1 MPGPDPTQPATSPDQ
16 PEPSVSADEERE
28 MKAWDDQRLQ
38 KHWEE
43 YAQRQLDLEQNRPYQ
58 SPTGDRQ
65 FQKKINQIINRYYD
79 SLVPQELTTSQTGGK
94 LRIYAQ
100 SGTGKDTT
108 PPVVGVAQAADPVN
122 LFNGS
127 FAYAVTD
134 CTINGAGLDFA
145 FTRTYAQAAFYS
157 GPLGIN
163 WDHSANLWLRLTE
176 NGRTV
181 FASTGTL
188 RTDAYVRHDQHDYWV
203 PPNGVAAVLVEDG
216 ASFSLRHSD
225 GRRIV
230 YQPHPSF
237 GPTIHVA
244 ARVEDRFGNQLGFEY
259 QDGRLARV
267 TVNHPDR
274 TVDFEYDTEDRV
286 TAVRDFTGRVWR
298 YSYDDLGDLA
308 AVTLPLTPEY
318 PRGLTTRYE
327 YSTTA
332 TSDRALQ
339 HHLTGIYDADGLL
352 YLENAYGETPG
363 LLSYGRVIR
372 QRQGGGEVHFDY
384 EDVIESFDEPYG
396 DHERPTHQTVITER
410 DGRQLRYLFNR
421 FGNML
426 LRQEYARLDGVPK
439 VVTTHYRYNQDGNL
453 IGTLTPLGV
462 LTQALYGRD
471 LYERRFPPADPEAA
485 NHPEQDANLTPEARL
500 QFPQLLAVVTRGRY
514 HPVSSLNL
522 ALGLWSNSLFPDVLD
537 TSAED
542 TLQKFTYEPEFSQPL
557 TISDPRFTRSPD
569 PAFVEDAEYHRHL
582 TRFTYSP
589 GAGFQHL
596 LLAAVEAPTPTL
608 PDGTPGG
615 TVTTRYLEYDDRGRL
630 VRGRIPNG
638 TPEGLEIGNE
648 YAPPGG
654 PQEGYLL
661 ATTHDPGG
669 LNVRSAVERDD
680 LGRVVSAFRPPFFE
694 HQDGRYITR
703 STYNALGQLIESTG
717 TAPFSLRTRHRYTRG
732 GSLRE
737 SEQELRDAENALEG
751 VLVTCNRYDEE
762 LHLVSVTTG
771 GNLAGEAEPAFKT
784 ARILYDR
791 AGRPFLSIAPSGRKH
806 RAVYN
811 ERSRPHKSI
820 EDYGGVHAITRMFY
834 DADARLVRVIDPGGA
849 ETRFSYDVFGR
860 LVQIQDPLGN
870 RVLRQYDKRGNLLA
884 ECVFES
890 TGTDAFVLRSRHAF
904 EFDELGRRTLAGCNR
919 FDQVPAVDAAQLAS
933 FLTAGPGPFLAMRLF
948 YDDIGNLV
956 RRVDPDGREHRVQ
969 YDALSRP
976 VSEVDP
982 LGNRQRYR
990 YDLEGNLLRVDREEV
1005 TLDPAT
1011 HAVTARRHFAQT
1023 FRYDEL
1029 NRLVENRWP
1038 SGSLR
1043 YRYDSRGNAVAMV
1056 DALDHPIETRF
1067 DIFSREVE
1075 IRRFLHRHQ
1084 PGEVPVPVITQLA
1097 YNRDDQ
1103 VTHQTDA
1110 LGRVTQFRYDSAGR
1124 LVSTILPDGSSDT
1137 STYDRLGNCVEYVNR
1152 RGVTHRLQYDA
1163 LGRNTILQVAP
1174 GGAADFL
1181 GAVEYHC
1188 SYDVLGRIT
1197 QAGNEFV
1204 VTRLAFDSLG
1214 GLVEEETA
1222 FAAASGLSPNPQ
1234 RIRREFTNS
1243 GALNRIV
1250 YPSGREIRYTRDAL
1264 DRVTAVT
1271 QVAKGAAYPGA
1282 AALPEAVSLATLDYE
1297 GLQRKRITRH
1307 GGLSTTF
1314 AFDFAGRVV
1323 EIAHAFAGSPP
1334 VLKQQTLYDAL
1345 GNMCRR
1351 LEVGPGLQAA
1361 ESFEY
1366 DSLLQL
1372 YGCGLSTSAAMLDL
1386 AGIAP
1391 PTAPLP
1397 DVLPDLQG
1405 QVDTLIA
1412 GVAVGPTEVLDYD
1425 LVGNRTT
1432 SSFAGGQSYHTNA
1445 LDQYVQVGSE
1455 TLRYDGDGNRTE
1467 DGLFRYRYDHRSQP
1481 CLVER
1486 KADARATRFFYDY
1499 FGRRIGEQGGEAA
1512 RLVYDGHT
1520 LIEEYRQDQLTRSV
1534 VSAGE
1539 LDDLLTTAGSG
1550 RDLTLL
1556 ADLNCSVRAAIDGSQ
1571 VHALYSYDPFGNLR
1585 SAPPPGDDT
1594 LFGFAGKPRLGG
1606 SELHAS
1612 GLYDFVYRTYDP
1624 AVGRFLQRDPKG
1636 YVDGTNMYPYA
1647 MNNPLAL
1654 RDPLGLESRAEHASA
1669 LVPARMRFSDSQVL
1683 GGPGALLSLGEP
1695 SEPEAAPESTDPSG
1709 GGGGADFDVKMD
1721 VDCGS
1726 RRGQRTDCIAL
1737 FQRMFTGSTS
1747 WEGTYV
1753 PTAYENDTIRK
1764 WDKHYYP
1771 IYRQGAVGIDALV
1784 GWRLVD
1790 VWDPGGD
1797 GAVFHDVTREGQA
1810 VGTDTIV
1817 WGSGDMTPGF
1827 GASILDPSS
1836 LLAGKLATSWLRSAV
1851 TRSGIDDFAFRA
1863 IAQDARQLT
1872 NWNLALRTVAARPGS
1887 NYARTLGQNL
1897 TKRQA
1902 RRAFNEVRKEFLSLE
1917 GVTGWTHNVHH
1928 WNRLS
1933 KFPELALDPRNL
1945 FLLDSGIVGGSRVGQ
1960 HIFVHWVTHS
1970 GNPYSGL
1977 SRPGAVLELGFPQ
1990 SVIQPLARG
1999 R

>member
-1 MPGPDPTQPATSPDQ
+1 MKTWDQ
-16 PEPSVSADEERE
+16 E
-28 MKAWDDQRLQ
+28 ML
-38 KHWEE
+38 EE
-43 YAQRQLDLEQNRPYQ
+43 YWRSYVDRQLDLGDHRDFQ

-65 FQKKINQIINRYYD
+65 FQAKVNRIIAEYLD
-79 SLVPQELTTSQTGGK
+79 SLLPENLLKPGAARALHYVQES
-94 LRIYAQ
+94 
-100 SGTGKDTT
+100 TGKTTT
-108 PPVVGVAQAADPVN
+108 PPVVGVAQSADPVN

-134 CTINGAGLDFA
+134 CTIYGAGLDFA

-163 WDHSANLWLRLTE
+163 WDHSANLWLRVTE

-188 RTDAYVRHDQHDYWV
+188 RTDAYVRHEQHDYWV
-203 PPNGVAAVLVEDG
+203 PPNGVAAVVVEAG
-216 ASFSLRHSD
+216 ASFVIRHAD

-230 YQPHPSF
+230 YEQHPSL

-267 TVNHPDR
+267 TVNHPER
-274 TVDFEYDTEDRV
+274 TVDFEYDTEDRI

-308 AVTLPLTPEY
+308 AVTLPHTLQY
-318 PRGLTTRYE
+318 LQGLTTRYE
-327 YSTTA
+327 YSTAA
-332 TSDRALQ
+332 TSDRALA
-339 HHLTGIYDADGLL
+339 HHLTQVYDADGLL

-363 LLSYGRVIR
+363 LLSYGRIVR
-372 QRQGGGEVHFDY
+372 QRQGGGDVHFDY

-396 DHERPTHQTVITER
+396 DHERPAHQTLITER

-439 VVTTHYRYNQDGNL
+439 VVTTHYRYNPDGNL
-453 IGTLTPLGV
+453 VGTLTPLGV

-471 LYERRFPPADPEAA
+471 LHERRFPPADLEAA
-485 NHPEQDANLTPEARL
+485 SHPEQDPNLTPEARL
-500 QFPQLLAVVTRGRY
+500 QFHQLLAVVKRGRY
-514 HPVSSLNL
+514 HPVTSLNL

-542 TLQKFTYEPEFSQPL
+542 TVQKFTYEPEFSQPL
-557 TISDPRFTRSPD
+557 TISDPRFTRSAD

-615 TVTTRYLEYDDRGRL
+615 TVAARYLEYDDLGRL
-630 VRGRIPNG
+630 VRGSVPNG
-638 TPEGLEIGNE
+638 TPGGLENVNE

-661 ATTHDPGG
+661 ATTQDPGG

-732 GSLRE
+732 GSLSE
-737 SEQELRDAENALEG
+737 SEHELRDAENALEG
-751 VLVTCNRYDEE
+751 ALVNRNRYDEE
-762 LHLVSVTTG
+762 LHLVSLTSG
-771 GNLAGEAEPAFKT
+771 GNLAGAADPSFKT

-791 AGRPFLSIAPSGRKH
+791 AGRPFLSIAPSGRKN
-806 RAVYN
+806 RAFYN
-811 ERSRPHKSI
+811 ERSRPYKSI
-820 EDYGGVHAITRMFY
+820 SDYGGVDATTRMFY
-834 DADARLVRVIDPGGA
+834 DADARLVRVLDPSGV

-860 LVQIQDPLGN
+860 VVEIQDPLGN

-890 TGTDAFVLRSRHAF
+890 TGPDVFLLRSRHAF
-904 EFDELGRRTLAGCNR
+904 EFDELGRRTMAGCNR
-919 FDQVPAVDAAQLAS
+919 FDLVPAVNAGQLAS
-933 FLTAGPGPFLAMRLF
+933 FLTGGPGPFLAARLF

-956 RRVDPDGREHRVQ
+956 RQVDPDGREHRVE

-982 LGNRQRYR
+982 LGNRQRFR
-990 YDLEGNLLRVDREEV
+990 YDVEGNLLRVDREEV
-1005 TLDPAT
+1005 TFDPAT

-1029 NRLVENRWP
+1029 NRLVENRSP

-1043 YRYDSRGNAVAMV
+1043 YRYNSRGNAVALV
-1056 DALDHPIETRF
+1056 DALDHTIETRF

-1110 LGRVTQFRYDSAGR
+1110 LGRMTQFRYDSARR
-1124 LVSTILPDGSSDT
+1124 LVSTILPDGSADT

-1163 LGRNTILQVAP
+1163 LGRNTALQVAP

-1181 GAVEYHC
+1181 GAVDYHC

-1197 QAGNEFV
+1197 RAGNEFV
-1204 VTRLAFDSLG
+1204 ATRLAFDSLG
-1214 GLVEEETA
+1214 GLIEEETA
-1222 FAAASGLSPNPQ
+1222 FTAASGLSPNPQ
-1234 RIRREFTNS
+1234 RIRREFSNS
-1243 GALNRIV
+1243 GALNRIL

-1264 DRVTAVT
+1264 DRVTAVM

-1282 AALPEAVSLATLDYE
+1282 AALPQAITLATIEYE
-1297 GLQRKRITRH
+1297 GLQRKRVTRH
-1307 GGLSTTF
+1307 GGPSTSF

-1323 EIAHAFAGSPP
+1323 EIAHAFGGSPP
-1334 VLKQQTLYDAL
+1334 VLKQQMLYDAL
-1345 GNMCRR
+1345 GNMRRR
-1351 LEVGPGLQAA
+1351 LEVGPGLQAT

-1372 YGCGLSTSAAMLDL
+1372 YGCGLTPTAAMLDL
-1386 AGIAP
+1386 TGIAP

-1397 DVLPDLQG
+1397 DEIPDLQG
-1405 QVDTLIA
+1405 QVDSLMA
-1412 GVAVGPTEVLDYD
+1412 AVAAPVTEVLDYD
-1425 LVGNRTT
+1425 LAGNRTA
-1432 SSFAGGQSYHTNA
+1432 SSFAGGQSYQPND
-1445 LDQYVQVGSE
+1445 LDQYVQVDSE

-1467 DGLFRYRYDHRSQP
+1467 DGLFRYRYDHRCQP
-1481 CLVER
+1481 SLVER
-1486 KADARATRFFYDY
+1486 KADARRTRFFYDY
-1499 FGRRIGEQGGEAA
+1499 FGRRIGEQGSEAA
-1512 RLVYDGHT
+1512 RLVFDGHT

-1539 LDDLLTTAGSG
+1539 LDDLLTMASGG

-1556 ADLNCSVRAAIDGSQ
+1556 ADLNCSVRAAFDGSQ
-1571 VHALYSYDPFGNLR
+1571 AHAFYSYDPFGNLR
-1585 SAPPPGDDT
+1585 STPPPGDDT

-1606 SELHAS
+1606 SELQAS

-1647 MNNPLAL
+1647 LNNPLAL

-1669 LVPARMRFSDSQVL
+1669 PGLVPPRMRFSDSQVL
-1683 GGPGALLSLGEP
+1683 GGPGTLLQFGEA
-1695 SEPEAAPESTDPSG
+1695 SEPEASAESAEGSG
-1709 GGGGADFDVKMD
+1709 GGSAGFDVKMD
-1721 VDCGS
+1721 IDCGFLNG
-1726 RRGQRTDCIAL
+1726 RKVDCIAL
-1737 FQRMFTGSTS
+1737 FQRTFTGSSS

-1753 PTAYENDTIRK
+1753 PTAFENDTLRK

-1784 GWRLVD
+1784 GWRLVQ
-1790 VWDPGGD
+1790 VWDMGGD
-1797 GAVFHDVTREGQA
+1797 GAVLQDVTREGERLGDIIQ
-1810 VGTDTIV
+1810 VS
-1817 WGSGDMTPGF
+1817 GSGDMTPGF
-1827 GASILDPSS
+1827 GASMLDPTS
-1836 LLAGKLATSWLRSAV
+1836 LLAGKLATSWMRSAI
-1851 TRSGIDDFAFRA
+1851 TRSGIDDFAFRS

-1933 KFPELALDPRNL
+1933 KLPELALDPRNL

-1977 SRPGAVLELGFPQ
+1977 SRPGAILELGFPQ